1 MFVHWVSDTVL
12 RTHLLDFAPALRYH
26 FTTRVRDLEGVFR
39 GMQIKQS
46 TDDEVLP
53 CTGTGDGSQVQGLVS
68 PDFQSKDLFTLAM
81 SSNNRPWV
89 QV

>member
-1 MFVHWVSDTVL
+1 
-12 RTHLLDFAPALRYH
+12 
-26 FTTRVRDLEGVFR
+26 
-39 GMQIKQS
+39 MQSKQS

-53 CTGTGDGSQVQGLVS
+53 CTGSGDGSRVQGLVS